1 MMNNEI
7 SKSPKLSI
15 DKRLVLN
22 SYSDICNHKSNWYM
36 KIFRNIIAREM
47 QTIEYD
53 KGYDFHHINE
63 IPNEVIGMSL
73 FEEGLVHN
81 ISEIEFELSS
91 MPTVEK
97 SIIKLYIK
105 GYSINEISIFISR
118 KHLMVI
124 SDVKTFLSKF

>member
-1 MMNNEI
+1 
-7 SKSPKLSI
+7 
-15 DKRLVLN
+15 
-22 SYSDICNHKSNWYM
+22 M

-53 KGYDFHHINE
+53 NGYDFHHIDE

-118 KHLMVI
+118 KHFMVI